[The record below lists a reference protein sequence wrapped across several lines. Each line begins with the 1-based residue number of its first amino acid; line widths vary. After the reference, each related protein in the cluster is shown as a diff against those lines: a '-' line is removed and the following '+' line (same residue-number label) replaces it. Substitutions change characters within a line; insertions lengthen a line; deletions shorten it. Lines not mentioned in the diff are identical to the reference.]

1 MNDFQ
6 HYYNDIDELK
16 QQYNTQLEIKA
27 DARLTYTKYL
37 VILSTLA
44 SQLST
49 LKNTAS
55 LDNKINSLLSLN
67 DEQMATQCQ
76 EYFSLMK
83 QNEVIYKNARD
94 RIRLI
99 EMNIQELWS
108 RRRTERDIK
117 N

>member
-1 MNDFQ
+1 L
-6 HYYNDIDELK
+6 YYQEIDELK
-16 QQYNTQLEIKA
+16 TEYNNQLEIKA
-27 DARLTYTKYL
+27 DARLAYTKYL

-44 SQLST
+44 SQLSP

-67 DEQMATQCQ
+67 DSEKASQCQ

-94 RIRLI
+94 KIRYI
-99 EMNIQELWS
+99 EMNMQELWS